1 MIRSFSRWQLV
12 LPFFAVTLLFLTACS
27 QKPQLYRG
35 SVFTFGTIVDYS
47 IATTDPALAQRATD
61 AIQHDLDYMNVAFH
75 AWHPGP
81 LGRINQL
88 LATTGFFTVNPSVMP
103 LIKESRQLSIE
114 SQGLFNPAIGHL
126 IKLWGFQS
134 DDGVQDHAPPTAE
147 QIQAWLTKK
156 PSMSDLVFK
165 NIQMRSTNPAVRL
178 DLGAVAKG
186 YAVEQII
193 HHLKDLGI
201 KDAILNAGGDIKAI
215 GQHPDGR
222 PWYVGITHPRQKDK
236 VLAGVDIMPG
246 ESVFTSGDYERFFTY
261 KGHRYD
267 HIIDPRTGY
276 PADQTQ
282 SVTVIT
288 PSAARADAAA
298 TALFIA
304 GPKEW
309 PRIARAMH
317 IKYVLLID
325 SKGHGEATPAMLKRL
340 KQINPTL
347 KIESRALP

>member
-1 MIRSFSRWQLV
+1 MSSLSRLYLS
-12 LPFFAVTLLFLTACS
+12 LPVAVMVTLLMTACS
-27 QKPQLYRG
+27 QKPRLYQG

-47 IATTDPALAQRATD
+47 IATTDPAVAQRAIN
-61 AIQHDLDYMNVAFH
+61 AIQQDLDYMHVAFH

-88 LATTGFFTVNPSVMP
+88 LATTGLFTANPSILP
-103 LIKESRQLSIE
+103 LLRESRQLSIE

-126 IKLWGFQS
+126 IKAWGFQS
-134 DDGVQDHAPPTAE
+134 DDGVEDHAPPTPA
-147 QIQAWLTKK
+147 QIKAWLAKNPQMT
-156 PSMSDLVFK
+156 DIVIK
-165 NIQMRSTNPAVRL
+165 NIQIRSTNPAVRL

-193 HHLKDLGI
+193 DHLQALGI

-222 PWYVGITHPRQKDK
+222 PWYVGITHPRQKDA
-236 VLAGVDIMPG
+236 VLAGLDVMPG

-261 KGHRYD
+261 QGKRYD

-276 PADQTQ
+276 PASQTE

-288 PSAARADAAA
+288 SSATRADAAA

-304 GPKEW
+304 GPSQW
-309 PRIARAMH
+309 PSIAKAMQ

-325 SKGHGEATPAMLKRL
+325 AHGHGEATPAMLKRL
-340 KQINPTL
+340 KQINPDL
-347 KIESRALP
+347 KIQSRSLP